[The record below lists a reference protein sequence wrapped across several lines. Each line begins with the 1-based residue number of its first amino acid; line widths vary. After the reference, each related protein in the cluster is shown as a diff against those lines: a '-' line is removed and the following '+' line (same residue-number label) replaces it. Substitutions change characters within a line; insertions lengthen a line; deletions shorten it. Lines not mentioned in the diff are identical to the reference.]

1 MFSDYLQSGP
11 GSGATFS
18 DYLQLCGALFA
29 MGDEL
34 NEKTSQLIEVV
45 SGSFFL
51 AVVRLYF
58 FGENSSN
65 PFSRSY
71 FFGELVSDDIGGINP
86 PGDVG

>member
-1 MFSDYLQSGP
+1 
-11 GSGATFS
+11 
-18 DYLQLCGALFA
+18 

-34 NEKTSQLIEVV
+34 NEKTSQLTGVV
-45 SGSFFL
+45 SGSYFL

-71 FFGELVSDDIGGINP
+71 FFGELVSDANNSKLILNSGFL
-86 PGDVG
+86 